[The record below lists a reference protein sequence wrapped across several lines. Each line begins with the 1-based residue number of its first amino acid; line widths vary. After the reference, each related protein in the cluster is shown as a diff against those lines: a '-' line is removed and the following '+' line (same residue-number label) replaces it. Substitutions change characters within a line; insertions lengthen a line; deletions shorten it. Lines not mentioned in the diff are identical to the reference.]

1 MALVKVKNGQVERF
15 PYPLGQLF
23 RDNPSTSFPRNVQNT
38 DLSFYG
44 VYEVEVEDAPA
55 VDEKNYNT
63 VRSEIPVEVSGK
75 WVLQWDVVEKT
86 EEEKQKYYDGFAKM
100 ARSNR
105 DTLLSESDWVVAK
118 AYEIGEPVPI
128 NWATY
133 RQALRDITA
142 QEGFPYNVSWPT
154 KPE

>member
-1 MALVKVKNGQVERF
+1 MALVKIKNGQVGQF
-15 PYPLGQLF
+15 PYPVGQLF
-23 RDNPSTSFPRNVQNT
+23 RDNPTTSFPRNVQNT

-75 WVLQWDVVEKT
+75 WVLQWYVVEKT
-86 EEEKQKYYDGFAKM
+86 EEEKQTYYDGFAQKV
-100 ARSNR
+100 RSKR
-105 DTLLSESDWVVAK
+105 DALLQESDWVVSK
-118 AYEIGEPVPI
+118 AYEIGEAVPT

-133 RQALRDITA
+133 RQALRDVTL
-142 QEGFPYNVSWPT
+142 QGGFPYSVIWPT
-154 KPE
+154 KE